1 MDRYQIA
8 NYVGIFGFTIFSI
21 FLILSASVS
30 TLGELPPM
38 AIAQQGKKDMTNA
51 TDYTAKGGK
60 SNQSIESIMGSF
72 MSPKSLMSSAI
83 DQIRNSTAKNNTNV
97 RTNSGITF
105 VRDADT
111 VLLSHQIL
119 PPKDFIHIY
128 DSTPYKIMNGYLT
141 AKLPCDANFQSGV
154 EILIGQLTNLK
165 PAKLGIVKELSKPGY
180 MCMYYANLAPS
191 GPLAK
196 ADNTTTITDITL
208 FNPTGY
214 RVILLS
220 TSTVVVGVNQIMPLA
235 ESSKMQ

>member
-21 FLILSASVS
+21 FLILSALVS

-51 TDYTAKGGK
+51 TRYTAKGGV

-97 RTNSGITF
+97 RANSGITF
-105 VRDADT
+105 VRDSDT

-128 DSTPYKIMNGYLT
+128 DSTPYKIINGYLT
-141 AKLPCDANFQSGV
+141 AKLPCDTNFQSAV
-154 EILIGQLTNLK
+154 EILVGQLTNLK

-220 TSTVVVGVNQIMPLA
+220 TSTVVVGVNQIMPVA
-235 ESSKMQ
+235 ESSKLQ